1 MLLDGAGM
9 SGRRHA
15 TLILVLVLI
24 GTAASLLAS
33 APPSA
38 AHEHV
43 FVGEYELIVGW
54 REEPAI
60 AGSLNGLEL
69 GILNGTKAPVL
80 GAETTIQAV
89 LSSGTASVTKDLDPQ
104 FGRAGW
110 YTFDVIPTRAGN
122 YSVRLMGTLGTTSVD
137 VVVALDNVRP
147 TSAVAFPAADPT
159 ASELQARLDT
169 LQTLLILTIVVALIG
184 LTVGAFSLSR
194 LLKKARG
201 PEIPP

>member
-1 MLLDGAGM
+1 ME
-9 SGRRHA
+9 RFVR
-15 TLILVLVLI
+15 VLI
-24 GTAASLLAS
+24 VTIAIGLAGFLSFASSPA
-33 APPSA
+33 A

-43 FVGEYELIVGW
+43 TVGEYELTVGW
-54 REEPAI
+54 RAEPAV

-69 GILNGTKAPVL
+69 GILNGTGAPVL
-80 GAETTIQAV
+80 GAETTLQAV
-89 LSSGTASVTKDLDPQ
+89 LASGTASVTKDLDPQ
-104 FGRAGW
+104 FGRPGW

-137 VVVALDNVRP
+137 VVVALDKVRP
-147 TSAVAFPAADPT
+147 ASDVAFPAADPT

-169 LQTLLILTIVVALIG
+169 LQTLLVLTIVVALIG
-184 LTVGAFSLSR
+184 LTVGAFSLPR

>member
-1 MLLDGAGM
+1 ME
-9 SGRRHA
+9 RFVR
-15 TLILVLVLI
+15 VLTVTIAI
-24 GTAASLLAS
+24 GFVGFLSWASS
-33 APPSA
+33 PVA

-54 REEPAI
+54 RAEPAI
-60 AGSLNGLEL
+60 AGSPNGLEL
-69 GILNGTKAPVL
+69 GILNRTKAPVL
-80 GAETTIQAV
+80 GAETTLQAV
-89 LSSGTASVTKDLDPQ
+89 LSSGTASVRKDLDPQ

-147 TSAVAFPAADPT
+147 PSAVAFPAADPT

-184 LTVGAFSLSR
+184 LGVGAFSLSR
-194 LLKKARG
+194 LLKTARG